1 MLLSHNRNE
10 ALTLTTAWMNL
21 VDVMLGERSRHRR
34 QILSDSTHR
43 RSLEESDPET
53 GSIWWGHQLGVGL
66 GSQCFMRI
74 ELQFGKMRTFWR

>member
-1 MLLSHNRNE
+1 MSLEKTIFRE
-10 ALTLTTAWMNL
+10 T
-21 VDVMLGERSRHRR
+21 RSRRTHT
-34 QILSDSTHR
+34 DSTHR